1 MRKPVVLVATLA
13 VGSAFAGDAPL
24 QRVRM
29 PDGYTLT
36 AGPARSAVLTD
47 EVAALDAQLFDAIF
61 THCNADEVAR
71 LVVDD
76 LEFYHDKWG
85 FDPSVNF
92 VESIRGMCKRV
103 QSGEDFRARREL
115 VAGSL
120 EVYPIRDY
128 GAFETGA
135 HRFYRVE
142 AGKPDVLTET
152 GKFAQL
158 WKRGEDGKLRLARV
172 ISYDHVLAPGGELL
186 KE

>member
-1 MRKPVVLVATLA
+1 
-13 VGSAFAGDAPL
+13 
-24 QRVRM
+24 
-29 PDGYTLT
+29 
-36 AGPARSAVLTD
+36 
-47 EVAALDAQLFDAIF
+47 
-61 THCNADEVAR
+61 
-71 LVVDD
+71 
-76 LEFYHDKWG
+76 
-85 FDPSVNF
+85 
-92 VESIRGMCKRV
+92 MCKRV

-120 EVYPIRDY
+120 EVYPMRDY
-128 GAFETGA
+128 GAFETGV

-172 ISYDHVLAPGGELL
+172 ISYDHVLAPGGEPL

>member
-1 MRKPVVLVATLA
+1 MRRYVLLISTLA
-13 VGSAFAGDAPL
+13 AGSAFAADAPL
-24 QRVRM
+24 ERVRM

-36 AGPARSAVLTD
+36 AGPVRSEALEK

-61 THCNADEVAR
+61 TRCNADEVAK

-85 FDPSVNF
+85 FDPDANF
-92 VESIRGMCKRV
+92 VDGIRGMCKRV
-103 QSGEDFRARREL
+103 ESGEDFRARREL

-120 EVYPIRDY
+120 EVYPMQNY
-128 GAFETGA
+128 GAFEIGV
-135 HRFYRVE
+135 HKFYRVE

-158 WKRGEDGKLRLARV
+158 WNRGEDGKLRLARV
-172 ISYDHVLAPGGELL
+172 ISYDHVLAPGGEPV